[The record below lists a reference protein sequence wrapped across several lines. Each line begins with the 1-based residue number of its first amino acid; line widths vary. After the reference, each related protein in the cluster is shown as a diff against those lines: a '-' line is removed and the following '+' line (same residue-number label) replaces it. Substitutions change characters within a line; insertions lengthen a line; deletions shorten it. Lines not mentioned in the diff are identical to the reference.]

1 MEGPWARSGGSSRRL
16 WPDTVRRRVSTD
28 GPGSRAEAPAADPR
42 TRRTPAA
49 DAAVVAALRAGD
61 EEAFTCLVDQHQAA
75 LRRIARLYVST
86 SAVADEVVQETWLAV
101 IQGVWAFQGRSSL
114 RTWILRILINR
125 AKTRAVREGRTVPL
139 FDAGAPRS
147 AETHTEPDGLAHG
160 PDAGEGSGPDDGRG
174 AWLADPGLSPEA
186 TILTEEARAQLRAAI
201 DALPVN
207 QRMVITMR
215 DLEGYTSQEVCN
227 VLGLTETNQ
236 RVILHRARSSVR
248 ARVTAYFREE

>member
-1 MEGPWARSGGSSRRL
+1 
-16 WPDTVRRRVSTD
+16 VSTD
-28 GPGSRAEAPAADPR
+28 GPDSRAEAPAAAFR
-42 TRRTPAA
+42 TGRPPAA

-75 LRRIARLYVST
+75 LRRIARLYVS
-86 SAVADEVVQETWLAV
+86 SAAVADEVVQETWLAV

-139 FDAGAPRS
+139 MDAGVPGSGGTRPG
-147 AETHTEPDGLAHG
+147 PDGVTRG
-160 PDAGEGSGPDDGRG
+160 PEPGEGRDPDDERG
-174 AWLADPGLSPEA
+174 AWVADPGLSPEA
-186 TILTEEARAQLRAAI
+186 TLLGEEARAQLRAAI

-207 QRMVITMR
+207 QRTVITMR
-215 DLEGYTSQEVCN
+215 DLEGYTSEEVCN
-227 VLGLTETNQ
+227 VLGLSETNQ

-248 ARVTAYFREE
+248 ARVTDYFREE